1 MTTATLTAGLSAK
14 RSALIAGAT
23 AALAMA
29 AMGFASSAEA
39 RGDVQFSVGVG
50 LPGISVGVSNA
61 YPVYGGYP
69 QPVYVEPAPVYVQ
82 PRPVYVQPAPIYYA
96 PPPVYYRRLPVYVQP
111 APIYYDRPHGW
122 QGRHGGYRD
131 HDGHGHGHGRHDG
144 RRDGHFRDRD
154 GDGRPDGYR
163 GAYNGP
169 RGYAPAPV
177 YYQR

>member
-1 MTTATLTAGLSAK
+1 MTSATLIAGLSAK

-23 AALAMA
+23 AALTMA

-50 LPGISVGVSNA
+50 LPGVSVGVSNA

-69 QPVYVEPAPVYVQ
+69 QPVFVEPAPVYVQ

-96 PPPVYYRRLPVYVQP
+96 PPPVYYRPLPVYVQP
-111 APIYYDRPHGW
+111 VPIYYDRPHGW

-131 HDGHGHGHGRHDG
+131 HDGDGRHDG
-144 RRDGHFRDRD
+144 RRDGHYRDRD